1 MILDEP
7 TASLD
12 PIAETE
18 MYQAFA
24 ALLSKKGCI
33 MISHRL
39 ASAKLA
45 DAIYVLK
52 DGIIAEKGTHSEL
65 MAQRGLY
72 ESMFHAQSSWYHIE
86 HVDRRAGH
94 EK

>member
-24 ALLSKKGCI
+24 ALLRKKGCI

-39 ASAKLA
+39 ASARLA
-45 DAIYVLK
+45 DAVYVLK
-52 DGIIAEKGTHSEL
+52 DGVIVEKGTHSEL
-65 MAQRGLY
+65 MSHKGLY
-72 ESMFHAQSSWYHIE
+72 ESMFTAQSGWY
-86 HVDRRAGH
+86 RAAHTNQEDGV
-94 EK
+94 